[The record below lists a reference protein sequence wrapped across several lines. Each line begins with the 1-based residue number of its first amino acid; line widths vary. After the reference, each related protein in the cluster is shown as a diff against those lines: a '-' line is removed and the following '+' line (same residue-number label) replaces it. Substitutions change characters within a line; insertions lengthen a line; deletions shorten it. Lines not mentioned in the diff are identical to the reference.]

1 MLKNSAS
8 LTRFKVILPFLGL
21 LLTACAPEPEV
32 DNLAKINQ
40 PLCSSESHLFFTKTD
55 VIATML

>member
-40 PLCSSESHLFFTKTD
+40 PVCPSESLLFLQKPTS
-55 VIATML
+55 